1 MALEK
6 ATERSRKNYFH
17 SSSLCLFFYHSE
29 MLVAKVFSLLSLFNP
44 EWPIHDAEVL
54 RDALVIIT
62 ISIIFI
68 AKVMKMSLGHPGY
81 DAATMATTS
90 TRPFLFANTFWCPF
104 CCCYWSKQQQRG
116 WMMRW
121 YCNKFPLW
129 GLLNYFCFSL
139 CHFYYFIVAAKE
151 NEENGRHLT
160 ATQKK
165 K

>member
-68 AKVMKMSLGHPGY
+68 AKVMKMSHGHPHPGY
-81 DAATMATTS
+81 DAATTTTTS

-104 CCCYWSKQQQRG
+104 CRCYIASSSSK
-116 WMMRW
+116 
-121 YCNKFPLW
+121 
-129 GLLNYFCFSL
+129 
-139 CHFYYFIVAAKE
+139 E
-151 NEENGRHLT
+151 DGRCDGT
-160 ATQKK
+160 ATNFHFEVSSTTFASVCATSPTL
-165 K
+165 